1 VAGHGLTSGLVMLM
15 VQSVVGALAR
25 KTPEAA
31 PSELVCA
38 LNTVLYDNIR
48 HRLRNKEHVTFTL
61 LRYDPGGKLTFAG
74 AHEEICVWRKASGK
88 VELVETPGT
97 WLGAMRDVRKH
108 TVDTELQL
116 ADGDIVLLY
125 TDGVT
130 EARAASGEQF
140 GLERLTALLE
150 NSGDLPIEALI
161 ERIYDA
167 VACHARE
174 LDDDVTLL
182 AFRYLESA

>member
-15 VQSVVGALAR
+15 VQSVIGALAR
-25 KTPEAA
+25 KSPDAA

-38 LNTVLYDNIR
+38 LNTVLHDNIR

-61 LRYDPGGKLTFAG
+61 LRYQPGGKLTFAG
-74 AHEEICVWRKASGK
+74 AHEEICVLRKQTGK
-88 VELVETPGT
+88 VELVTTPGT
-97 WLGAMRDVRKH
+97 WLGAVRDVRKH

-116 ADGDIVLLY
+116 ELGDVVLLY
-125 TDGVT
+125 TDGLT
-130 EARAASGEQF
+130 EARSAQGQQF

-150 NSGDLPIEALI
+150 NSGDLPMEALV
-161 ERIYDA
+161 ERLYRA
-167 VACHARE
+167 VVAHAKE

-182 AFRYLESA
+182 AFRYVG